1 MKVGILGGSFNPP
14 HIGHSLIA
22 QQIKEIYSLDEVW
35 LMPTYKHPFEKKTES
50 SNHRLAMTEFLE
62 NKFIKTSKIELDRK
76 QVSYTIDTFQALK
89 KKYLEHSFYWIIG
102 SDQLAQVKKWKDWK
116 ELFEAA
122 QFIIFPRPYEK
133 ESMEEVVKEAL
144 GLDVVPDN
152 IQLVPIKDVVLIDI
166 SSTKVRNRVK
176 SGNSIHYMVDPQV
189 ESYIK
194 KEKLY
199 K

>member
-1 MKVGILGGSFNPP
+1 MKIGVLGGSFDPP

-22 QQIKEIYSLDEVW
+22 QQIQEIYSLDEIW
-35 LMPTYKHPFEKKTES
+35 LMPTFRHPFEKKTES
-50 SNHRLAMTEFLE
+50 SDHRLAMTKFLE
-62 NKFIKTSKIELDRK
+62 NKFIKTSTIEIDQK
-76 QVSYTIDTFQALK
+76 QVSYTIDTVRKLT
-89 KKYLEHSFYWIIG
+89 KKYPDHSFYWIIG

-116 ELFEAA
+116 ELFKTS
-122 QFIIFPRPYEK
+122 QFIVFPRPYEK
-133 ESMEEVVKEAL
+133 ENMEEVVKEAF
-144 GLDVVPDN
+144 GLDAVPGN
-152 IQLVPIKDVVLIDI
+152 IQLVPVKDVVLIDI

-176 SGNSIHYMVDPQV
+176 SGKSIHYMVDPQV